1 MTPGVFGGYL
11 LLDICT
17 MLIFGILLVYEGGG
31 GAFMKLQGFNVILS
45 QRKPKE
51 AKK

>member
-1 MTPGVFGGYL
+1 MFFGGYL

-31 GAFMKLQGFNVILS
+31 GGGGGAFMKL
-45 QRKPKE
+45 
-51 AKK
+51 